1 MKYSDNRTPQPASSN
16 TFQPSA
22 PSLAEIPGAQAR
34 AASSAKVNQHSM
46 IGKSIVI
53 KGEIVG
59 SDPLYIEG
67 CVEGSINAPENRVT
81 IGREGKVK
89 ADISARE
96 VVIMGDVCGNLNGGD
111 RVEIRSDGS
120 LTGDLTAH
128 RICIE
133 DGAFLKGAIDVI
145 PTRATEKLEV
155 QEDSHSALEPGEATT
170 AAEPDLDRRA
180 WASVAVPELG

>member
-22 PSLAEIPGAQAR
+22 PSLAEIPGTPTR

-46 IGKSIVI
+46 IGKSIAI
-53 KGEIVG
+53 KGEIVS
-59 SDPLYIEG
+59 SDALYIEG

-96 VVIMGDVCGNLNGGD
+96 VVIMGDVCGNLIGGD

-128 RICIE
+128 RLCIE

-145 PTRATEKLEV
+145 PPRVTEKAEA
-155 QEDSHSALEPGEATT
+155 QEGPRSALEPGDAIPAE
-170 AAEPDLDRRA
+170 EPDLDRRA